1 MKPLVLRVYPA
12 AFSFEFHKPPPP
24 FLTMKREYCPTLT
37 RIGLVHL
44 SSTDTNGQ
52 QTCQQLAALAQVR
65 YGGGP
70 LPGTRPAISPH
81 AFDATVKRL
90 EKTLEE
96 NKMGLVAQASA
107 SRGSAARGVKIPGK

>member
-1 MKPLVLRVYPA
+1 TAILEYETRRLSDAHAYRVGP
-12 AFSFEFHKPPPP
+12 
-24 FLTMKREYCPTLT
+24 R
-37 RIGLVHL
+37 V
-44 SSTDTNGQ
+44 STDTNGQ
-52 QTCQQLAALAQVR
+52 QTCQQLAAPAQVR

>member
-1 MKPLVLRVYPA
+1 MKPIVLRVYPA
-12 AFSFEFHKPPPP
+12 AFSFEIHQTPPP
-24 FLTMKREYCPTLT
+24 FLSMKREDCPTLT
-37 RIGLVHL
+37 RIGLVHV

-52 QTCQQLAALAQVR
+52 QTCQQLAAPAQVR

-70 LPGTRPAISPH
+70 LPGTRPAISPN
-81 AFDATVKRL
+81 ACDATVKRL